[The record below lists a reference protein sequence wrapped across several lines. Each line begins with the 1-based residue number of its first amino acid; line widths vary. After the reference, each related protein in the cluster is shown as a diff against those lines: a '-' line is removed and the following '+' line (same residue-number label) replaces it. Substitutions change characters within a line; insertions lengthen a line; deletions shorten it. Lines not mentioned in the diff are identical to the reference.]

1 MKLFE
6 LDNYDELLIGSGK
19 GIIQVDNKTRQYIFP
34 ALLFHGRTY
43 QNAMLSYSF
52 VAAGIRDDEKPEL
65 FNPNRIGLLFNV
77 QKSINTD
84 FKNLGHGYVA
94 DYYFGELMYGH
105 LHMVVMELPKFCQ
118 DVTIKAFLNSEYSKM
133 YRDPSTVFNNT
144 NSKSEY
150 YLSTKQKC
158 LAVCLKTEERRL
170 ELEAKLAGDLV
181 TPTLDEN
188 AELDDKIILEEEIFN
203 YGK

>member
-34 ALLFHGRTY
+34 SLLFHGRTY

-105 LHMVVMELPKFCQ
+105 LHMVVMELPKFCH
-118 DVTIKAFLNSEYSKM
+118 DVTVKAFLNIGLKGQGLSVVAALGVSPITAIWNGHTEDV
-133 YRDPSTVFNNT
+133 DP
-144 NSKSEY
+144 
-150 YLSTKQKC
+150 
-158 LAVCLKTEERRL
+158 
-170 ELEAKLAGDLV
+170 LV
-181 TPTLDEN
+181 
-188 AELDDKIILEEEIFN
+188 
-203 YGK
+203 